1 MIGVELL
8 ELLTAVIT
16 FTAVPGLLIFIAG
29 LCVEALDAMD
39 RMERE
44 HRGKRG

>member
-1 MIGVELL
+1 MIDMMAELL
-8 ELLTAVIT
+8 AAIT
-16 FTAVPGLLIFIAG
+16 LFVAVPGSILFIAG
-29 LCVEALDAMD
+29 LYVEALDAMD